1 MPTFC
6 NFSSCY
12 CLETDS
18 WEIEMHH
25 VNIGKFILLR
35 EQNIWWI
42 LLWEE
47 NWQIINLIWG
57 FDIFNIKFLLHI
69 LLSFQDFFSFCC
81 TIPLTFPLNLGLC
94 KGFWGVVRKDDQLVH
109 SEISNFI
116 PPGTDCNCKKISN
129 IYMFEINF
137 PPDPFDAIY
146 NDLGLIRFTASGVQV
161 CPLARSYCFHYVWT
175 WQSACLLLIWE
186 FQLSEKRRFKI
197 KQLQLRMFVIRKIKF
212 KKKDWHRF
220 NRYYNDRC
228 ILMKLKHLIKNDNKF
243 DLPCI
248 IFFFF
253 VTATPAFHWPE
264 WRSHILM
271 LLSPALPPLLF
282 FFFYFCSSSRF

>member
-1 MPTFC
+1 MLASFQILRQSFQTIGKLKSSQMPTFC

-18 WEIEMHH
+18 WEIEIHH

-47 NWQIINLIWG
+47 NWQIINLIRG
-57 FDIFNIKFLLHI
+57 FDIFNIKFSLHI
-69 LLSFQDFFSFCC
+69 LLSFQELFSFCC

-109 SEISNFI
+109 SEISHFI

-137 PPDPFDAIY
+137 PPRPVWCYLQWPWPHQIY
-146 NDLGLIRFTASGVQV
+146 S
-161 CPLARSYCFHYVWT
+161 
-175 WQSACLLLIWE
+175 
-186 FQLSEKRRFKI
+186 
-197 KQLQLRMFVIRKIKF
+197 
-212 KKKDWHRF
+212 
-220 NRYYNDRC
+220 
-228 ILMKLKHLIKNDNKF
+228 
-243 DLPCI
+243 
-248 IFFFF
+248 
-253 VTATPAFHWPE
+253 
-264 WRSHILM
+264 
-271 LLSPALPPLLF
+271 
-282 FFFYFCSSSRF
+282 